1 MKQNHTSANAKRL
14 TRHRRI
20 RARISGTMERPRLN
34 VFRSVKGMFAQ
45 VIDDAAGKT
54 LASASMKEITKGD
67 AGKRA
72 GKVAQSYLLGKKLA
86 EKAQAAKVTAV
97 VFDRGGY
104 AYHGRVRAFA
114 EGARDGGLQF

>member
-1 MKQNHTSANAKRL
+1 MKLKHTSANAKRL

-20 RARISGTMERPRLN
+20 RARISGTTERPRLN

-45 VIDDAAGKT
+45 LIDDTTGKT
-54 LASASMKEITKGD
+54 IASVSMKEISKGD
-67 AGKRA
+67 AGERA

-86 EKAQAAKVTAV
+86 EKAVAAKVSAI

>member
-1 MKQNHTSANAKRL
+1 MKQHHTSANAKRL

-20 RARISGTMERPRLN
+20 RARVSGTTERPRLN

-45 VIDDAAGKT
+45 LIDDTSGKT
-54 LASASMKEITKGD
+54 LVSASLKEVVSGD
-67 AGKRA
+67 AGERS
-72 GKVAQSYLLGKKLA
+72 GKVAQSYLLGKKMA

-114 EGARDGGLQF
+114 DGARDGGLEF